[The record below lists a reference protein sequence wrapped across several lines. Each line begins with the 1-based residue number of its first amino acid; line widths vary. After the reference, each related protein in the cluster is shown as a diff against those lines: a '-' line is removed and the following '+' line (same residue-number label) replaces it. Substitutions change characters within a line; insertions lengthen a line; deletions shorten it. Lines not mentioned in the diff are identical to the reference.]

1 MTEQGVIEYVKT
13 QLGSR
18 TVNVEITKKE
28 YETLIQ
34 QAILKL
40 KPYYNGVRYVQANG
54 KVIDLSNHHPIAISR
69 VWNAQN
75 ISYNQIQDFIFGG
88 VGLMIW
94 DVNFMQRME
103 MLSIYRALWNEISY
117 QQGLDFRLVGDTLY
131 LDGWEDNVLIEMMVN
146 IKVVSDIEDES
157 MYSSWFNEYVLALA
171 KELIGRKRGK
181 VTLEGSPIALD
192 ANTLLAEATA
202 EKSNLESQLLGE
214 IFVL

>member
-1 MTEQGVIEYVKT
+1 MTEKGVIEYVKT
-13 QLGSR
+13 QLGSK
-18 TVNVEITKKE
+18 TVDVEITNKE

-54 KVIDLSNHHPIAISR
+54 KVINLSNHHPIAISR

-75 ISYNQIQDFIFGG
+75 ISYNQIQDFTFGG

-94 DVNFMQRME
+94 DINFMQRME

-131 LDGWEDNVLIEMMVN
+131 LDGWENNVLIEMIVN
-146 IKVVSDIEDES
+146 IKVVSEVLGHARTSTTQNFYQASAMS
-157 MYSSWFNEYVLALA
+157 MHGAAVS
-171 KELIGRKRGK
+171 K
-181 VTLEGSPIALD
+181 LE
-192 ANTLLAEATA
+192 NTIFK
-202 EKSNLESQLLGE
+202 KSLEEPLENNKKASN
-214 IFVL
+214 